1 MASLTPLAEFPN
13 LALLY
18 KLKKLK
24 PAAQRVVKS
33 DTNND
38 DSAAVAA
45 AEVTTTNPPNAAF
58 NKKIALIRHDITK
71 LEVDAI
77 VNAANESLMGG
88 GGVDGAIHRA
98 AGPGLLEECREL
110 DGCETGDAKITDAYD
125 LPCRKVIHTVGPVY
139 FLAKEIDMH
148 EVWLRGCYRRSLELA
163 VENGCKSIA
172 FTAISTGIYG
182 YPSEEAAETA
192 IDEVRKWLD
201 AGNGE
206 ELDTILFCNFMEKDE
221 DAYLALL
228 P

>member
-1 MASLTPLAEFPN
+1 
-13 LALLY
+13 
-18 KLKKLK
+18 
-24 PAAQRVVKS
+24 
-33 DTNND
+33 
-38 DSAAVAA
+38 
-45 AEVTTTNPPNAAF
+45 
-58 NKKIALIRHDITK
+58 
-71 LEVDAI
+71 
-77 VNAANESLMGG
+77 
-88 GGVDGAIHRA
+88 
-98 AGPGLLEECREL
+98 
-110 DGCETGDAKITDAYD
+110 
-125 LPCRKVIHTVGPVY
+125 
-139 FLAKEIDMH
+139 MH
-148 EVWLRGCYRRSLELA
+148 EIWLRGCYRRSLELA